1 MGRVLVV
8 VVEGWGGLG
17 RDTGQLAIV
26 HKDAKVQIVLDV
38 DGDSRSFARALEL
51 LLLPNDQNLLSA
63 SCHARATNR
72 SPPITALAL
81 QGLYL
86 CIVPACVRLAN

>member
-1 MGRVLVV
+1 MD
-8 VVEGWGGLG
+8 

-26 HKDAKVQIVLDV
+26 LKDAKVLDV

-51 LLLPNDQNLLSA
+51 LLLPSDQSLLSA

-81 QGLYL
+81 QGLF
-86 CIVPACVRLAN
+86 